1 MNSMMARIQRDPLMA
16 ARGFLAIYAR
26 PRTYLR
32 LIYMALALPLGF
44 TYLLVLVVGAF
55 IGASSAVVGIG
66 LLILLGCLVLAWVF
80 AVIERELVIHLLGVD
95 VAPLTLPGQ
104 EPLSSFRGLLG
115 HLRRPTTWKS
125 LAYLVMMV
133 PLGAF
138 SWGVG
143 IFVVVA
149 PTAILSFS
157 IGHLDGPGWILIGP
171 AAIWLTAGLHL
182 MDRIGAGWGRFASI
196 SLGVGEEERRTW
208 EAERRAEAAERS
220 RSQLILSVSH
230 ELRTPIASIQG
241 HLDSLLLP
249 AGDRPPVEEWER
261 YVSVAAGEARRL
273 GRLVDELLMLA
284 RADADQIAIEV
295 RPIEVGPVLRSVVA
309 AMEPMAKRERHVM
322 LVCRP
327 PDGLVALADPNRM
340 TQVVSNLLR
349 NAITHTPEGG
359 AVSVETAA
367 QQDGIVIRVSD
378 TGAGI
383 APDDLPHVFDRFY
396 RADASRS
403 RDSGGF
409 GLGLTI
415 AKELVE
421 KMGGSIGVTSRLGL
435 GSTFEVRLR
444 RGALPRPP
452 DDTVLTQVRGKL

>member
-1 MNSMMARIQRDPLMA
+1 MNSIVERFRRDPIEA
-16 ARGFLAIYAR
+16 CRAFLAIYVR

-32 LIYMALALPLGF
+32 LIYMAVALPLGF
-44 TYLLVLVVGAF
+44 AYLMVLVVGAF
-55 IGASSAVVGIG
+55 IGAATAVVGVG
-66 LLILLGCLVLAWVF
+66 LLVLLGCLVLAWVF
-80 AVIERELVIHLLGVD
+80 AVIERELVIHLLGCD

-143 IFVVVA
+143 AIVVGL
-149 PTAILSFS
+149 PTVLLIWVLT
-157 IGHLDGPGWILIGP
+157 HLDGALVFFGVPGICAL
-171 AAIWLTAGLHL
+171 AAGLHV
-182 MDRIGAGWGRFASI
+182 MNWIGGGWGGFASI
-196 SLGVGEEERRTW
+196 SLGVGEEERRAW
-208 EAERRAEAAERS
+208 EAEQRAEAAERS
-220 RSQLILSVSH
+220 RSRLILSVSH

-249 AGDRPPVEEWER
+249 GADRPPPDEWER
-261 YVSVAAGEARRL
+261 YVSVAASEARRL

-284 RADADQIAIEV
+284 RADADQIAIEL
-295 RPIEVGPVLRSVVA
+295 RPVEVAPVLRSVVV
-309 AMEPMAKRERHVM
+309 AMEPLAKRERHVM

-327 PDGLVALADPNRM
+327 ADGLVALADPNRM
-340 TQVVSNLLR
+340 TQVLANLLR

-359 AVSVETAA
+359 AVSVETMDA
-367 QQDGIVIRVSD
+367 DSEVTIRVSD

-396 RADASRS
+396 RADDSRS

-421 KMGGSIGVTSRLGL
+421 KMGGSIGVTSKLGL
-435 GSTFEVRLR
+435 GTTFEVHLR
-444 RGALPRPP
+444 RGTLSPP
-452 DDTVLTQVRGKL
+452 TPDA

>member
-1 MNSMMARIQRDPLMA
+1 MNSIIERFQHDPVDA
-16 ARGFLAIYAR
+16 ARRLLGVYAR

-32 LIYMALALPLGF
+32 LVYMALALPLGLA
-44 TYLLVLVVGAF
+44 YLMVLVVGAF
-55 IGASSAVVGIG
+55 LGAATAVAGIG
-66 LLILLGCLVLAWVF
+66 LLVLLGCLVLAWVF

-95 VAPLTLPGQ
+95 VPPLTLPGQ
-104 EPLSSFRGLLG
+104 EPFSSFRGLLG
-115 HLRRPTTWKS
+115 HLRRPTTWKA

-143 IFVVVA
+143 FIVVGL
-149 PTAILSFS
+149 PTALAIWVG
-157 IGHLDGPGWILIGP
+157 GHLDGPGIFLALP
-171 AAIWLTAGLHL
+171 AVALLATGLHL
-182 MDRIGAGWGRFASI
+182 MDWIGAGWGRFASV
-196 SLGVGEEERRTW
+196 SLGVGEEERRAW
-208 EAERRAEAAERS
+208 EAERRADAAERS

-249 AGDRPPVEEWER
+249 GGERPPPEEWEH
-261 YVSVAAGEARRL
+261 YVSVAAGESRRL

-295 RPIEVGPVLRSVVA
+295 RPIEVAPVLRSVVA
-309 AMEPMAKRERHVM
+309 AMEPLARRERHVV

-327 PDGLVALADPNRM
+327 LEGLVALADPSRM
-340 TQVVSNLLR
+340 TQVVGNLLR

-359 AVSVETAA
+359 AVSIETAA
-367 QQDGIVIRVSD
+367 DKVEVLVRISD
-378 TGAGI
+378 TGVGI
-383 APDDLPHVFDRFY
+383 APEDLPHVFDRFY
-396 RADASRS
+396 RADSSRS

-421 KMGGSIGVTSRLGL
+421 KMGGAISVTSRLGL
-435 GSTFEVRLR
+435 GTSFEVRLR
-444 RGALPRPP
+444 RGVLPFPSG
-452 DDTVLTQVRGKL
+452 TQPG